1 MNQSERKTMK
11 HNLLTSALCLVLL
24 MVMMLSTTLAWFTD
38 TQSNV
43 NTMVA
48 GKISI
53 EQTET
58 DKDGN
63 TFVGTNFIMM
73 PAVEIVKNVTV
84 ENTGNQPAYVRT
96 LFAFEDKAYID
107 ENGVD
112 RTVVDMLTAKTPDGV
127 SIVIPTGTDK
137 VQFTVTRNVDGEN
150 VTASYTVGYYVHP
163 IALSHEDDKDD
174 ITVLNSIT
182 LKGEADNEWQIAVDD
197 DYELI
202 VLSQASQVSGL
213 GDDAKVAL
221 NTAFA
226 PITGDWCAAWFARV
240 LGGTANGNAITIA
253 NP

>member
-1 MNQSERKTMK
+1 MK
-11 HNLLTSALCLVLL
+11 KQLIFSTLCLLL
-24 MVMMLSTTLAWFTD
+24 LLVMMLSTTLAWFTD

-73 PAVEIVKNVTV
+73 PSQAIVKKVTV

-96 LFAFEDKAYID
+96 LFAFEDSNTVDVLKLINVDDSGID
-107 ENGVD
+107 ANG
-112 RTVVDMLTAKTPDGV
+112 G
-127 SIVIPTGTDK
+127 IVIDGITNGEPK
-137 VQFTVTRNVDGEN
+137 VQFTVTRTVNGEA
-150 VTASYTVGYYVHP
+150 VRTLYTVGYYVHP
-163 IALSHEDDKDD
+163 TALSHEDDKDD

>member
-1 MNQSERKTMK
+1 MK
-11 HNLLTSALCLVLL
+11 KQLIFSTLCLLL
-24 MVMMLSTTLAWFTD
+24 LLVMMLSTTLAWFTD

-96 LFAFEDKAYID
+96 LFAFEDSNTVDVLKLINVDDSGID
-107 ENGVD
+107 ANG
-112 RTVVDMLTAKTPDGV
+112 G
-127 SIVIPTGTDK
+127 IVIDGITNGEPK
-137 VQFTVTRNVDGEN
+137 VQFTVTRTVNGEA
-150 VTASYTVGYYVHP
+150 VRTLYTVGYYVHP
-163 IALSHEDDKDD
+163 TALSHEDDKDD

-182 LKGEADNEWQIAVDD
+182 LKGEADSKWQIAVDD

-226 PITGDWCAAWFARV
+226 SITGASCATWFGEV
-240 LGGTANGNAITIA
+240 LTANNYGQTSVDAVIPN
-253 NP
+253 